1 MLEVTVFAGGG
12 FFYRDGAIHSIC
24 IPPNGHGCRCCSP
37 IPRRRP
43 RRSHFCKSMQSRTL
57 SAIMIANSV
66 PKSGVVVPR
75 PTPARVKAAAR
86 SIGQQLAAWRK
97 LQSLTAAQVAERAD
111 VARST
116 LSKIEAGDSGV
127 GFESVLK
134 VARALGVLDALVVAT
149 DPYETDLGRARA
161 DEALP
166 QRVRR

>member
-1 MLEVTVFAGGG
+1 
-12 FFYRDGAIHSIC
+12 
-24 IPPNGHGCRCCSP
+24 
-37 IPRRRP
+37 
-43 RRSHFCKSMQSRTL
+43 
-57 SAIMIANSV
+57 
-66 PKSGVVVPR
+66 
-75 PTPARVKAAAR
+75 
-86 SIGQQLAAWRK
+86 
-97 LQSLTAAQVAERAD
+97 VAERAD